1 MKERNFNLHDGKTG
15 SAITVRVTPRS
26 SRNEIS
32 EILDD
37 GTVKVRLM
45 AAPGGEK
52 TNQAL
57 LEFLAQVLQVSPA
70 QLEIVA
76 GATGNDKLI
85 TITDLDKTQVQD
97 RILKSLAE

>member
-1 MKERNFNLHDGKTG
+1 MKEREFHLHDGETG
-15 SAITVRVTPRS
+15 AAITVRVTPRS

-37 GTVKVRLM
+37 GTVKIRLT
-45 AAPGGEK
+45 APSTQEQ

-57 LEFLAQVLQVSPA
+57 IAFLAKVLSVNPS

-76 GATGNDKLI
+76 GSAGVDKLI
-85 TITDLDKTQVQD
+85 TIMNVDKADVQE
-97 RILKSLAE
+97 RILQNIA